1 MPGLQPLEYCKVV
14 GRFVATVADGVD
26 TDDFPDAVAL
36 QGSITFTPSLRSIKV
51 ATASPDPATVLPTP
65 ITVTLDTDGYVS
77 WRGKRGVFLVAPT
90 SATNPVDWNYTVT
103 FDLAL
108 GSQRLQ
114 YPPFAIDAPVYVPG
128 SDPADP
134 DSGSTVVDLT
144 LAAPVYPSSGT
155 AITLGPHPVSVS
167 VVADSLVFHMS
178 DGSDLPPLYL
188 QVLHDISASAP
199 VIVQARD
206 DTLEAAGIALGSA
219 EFADARASAAD
230 ASAASAWAAASQSAE
245 GVPQATASVF
255 GKIKLRGDLGGTA
268 ESPTV
273 PALASK
279 ADLVGGKVPA
289 AQSLVTSVAGR
300 QGPVTLSV
308 GDVAGAAPVASPQF
322 TGSPAV
328 NGSAVVVASDVRLSD
343 ARNTTASRITDAST
357 LGRTVLTA
365 ADATAARNAIS
376 AASQTDVS
384 YLSPKL
390 VERGAWTSA
399 AVYGIADVVTYNY
412 CRWYCRSGTTGTWN
426 PAAWIFLGLNAV
438 VASSDPG
445 GGQLWVKI

>member
-51 ATASPDPATVLPTP
+51 ATALPDPATVLPTP
-65 ITVTLDTDGYVS
+65 ITVTLDSDGYVS

-90 SATNPVDWNYTVT
+90 SATNPVEWNYTVT

-114 YPPFAIDAPVYVPG
+114 YPPFAFDAPVFVPG

-134 DSGSTVVDLT
+134 DVGSTVVDLT

-178 DGSDLPPLYL
+178 DGTDLPPLYL

-206 DTLEAAGIALGSA
+206 DAVESAGIALASA
-219 EFADARASAAD
+219 EFADSRASAAD
-230 ASAASAWAAASQSAE
+230 ASAVAAAQSAASAADV
-245 GVPQATASVF
+245 VPQATAGVF
-255 GKIKLRGDLGGTA
+255 GKVRLAGDLAGTA
-268 ESPTV
+268 AAPTV
-273 PALASK
+273 PALAAK
-279 ADLVGGKVPA
+279 ANLVGGKVPVGELPETTPA
-289 AQSLVTSVAGR
+289 DNTVGTAKIVNGA
-300 QGPVTLSV
+300 VTLGKLAANSV
-308 GDVAGAAPVASPQF
+308 DSSKIVD
-322 TGSPAV
+322 GSIVDADIS
-328 NGSAVVVASDVRLSD
+328 GSAAIGKSKLAAAVQSSLGKADTALQTVTAAS
-343 ARNTTASRITDAST
+343 ITDAT
-357 LGRTVLTA
+357 
-365 ADATAARNAIS
+365 
-376 AASQTDVS
+376 
-384 YLSPKL
+384 
-390 VERGAWTSA
+390 
-399 AVYGIADVVTYNY
+399 
-412 CRWYCRSGTTGTWN
+412 
-426 PAAWIFLGLNAV
+426 FLGQDLLTSSTQAQARTAIGAGTSSLALGSTSSTAMPGDRIQA
-438 VASSDPG
+438 VASLPG
-445 GGQLWVKI
+445 SPVAGVLYCIPG